1 MPSSAT
7 IRGAPGTTAPT
18 CGSSSRG
25 ESSPERA
32 GEESLWRPPSG
43 GLRRVRL
50 MPHATGGRPACGK
63 IRGPVPRFFWS
74 FAMSGH
80 SKWASIKHKKG
91 ALDAK
96 RGKIFSRIIKELTVA
111 ARGGGG
117 DPDMNPRLR
126 SVIAEAKAQN
136 MPADNIKR
144 AIRRGTGEEPGV
156 SYEEAQ
162 YEAYGPGGA
171 AVIIDVLTDNKNRT
185 VGELRH
191 ALTKHGGN
199 LAETNAVAWMF
210 TKRGYIVVSKS
221 KAKEEDLMAAVI
233 DAGGDDLRDD
243 DDNWEVL
250 SSPEAFPQVL

>member
-1 MPSSAT
+1 MRCSAT
-7 IRGAPGTTAPT
+7 TADAPWPTAAMS
-18 CGSSSRG
+18 GSSWRKRG
-25 ESSPERA
+25 NI
-32 GEESLWRPPSG
+32 SLRFS
-43 GLRRVRL
+43 
-50 MPHATGGRPACGK
+50 
-63 IRGPVPRFFWS
+63 RFFVFFPWS
-74 FAMSGH
+74 FDMSGH

-96 RGKIFSRIIKELTVA
+96 RGKIFTRLIKELTVA
-111 ARGGGG
+111 ARAGGG

-126 SVIAEAKAQN
+126 TIIADAKAEN

-171 AVIIDVLTDNKNRT
+171 AVIMDVLTDNKNRT

-191 ALTKHGGN
+191 TLIKHGGT

-210 TKRGYIVVSKS
+210 SKRGYIVIEKS
-221 KAKEEDLMAAVI
+221 KADEETLMAAVL

-243 DDNWEVL
+243 EDNWEVL
-250 SSPEAFPQVL
+250 TTPEAFQAVHEAV